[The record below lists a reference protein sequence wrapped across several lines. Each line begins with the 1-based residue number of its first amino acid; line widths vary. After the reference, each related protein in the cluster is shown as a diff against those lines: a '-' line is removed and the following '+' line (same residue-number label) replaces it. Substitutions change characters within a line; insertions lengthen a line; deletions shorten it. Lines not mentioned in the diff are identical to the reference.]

1 MRKFFRRS
9 LLIFVALM
17 LISSNSF
24 ANLKKGRI
32 ASQGT
37 KRYEFTPVTDG
48 VTSIT
53 VIYDKS
59 DTDLDLA
66 VGLQDDT
73 LIAAS
78 ISPDNHF
85 ETLHVGLVRDTT
97 YVLVV
102 DSFEG
107 PATPFR
113 VIVNNGEQ
121 ATISSAG
128 AIQQNSTFREIESGT
143 AGLKLEKTLRNLQKV
158 KN

>member
-1 MRKFFRRS
+1 MKKFSHRS

-17 LISSNSF
+17 LISSTSF
-24 ANLKKGRI
+24 ANMKKGRV
-32 ASQGT
+32 ASQSE
-37 KRYEFTPVTDG
+37 KRYEFTPATDG

-53 VIYDKS
+53 VIYDKA

-66 VGLQDDT
+66 VGLEDDT

-97 YVLVV
+97 YILVI

-107 PATPFR
+107 PTTPFR

-121 ATISSAG
+121 ATITAAG
-128 AIQQNSTFREIESGT
+128 ATQQAGTLREIESGAT
-143 AGLKLEKTLRNLQKV
+143 GLKLEKSLRNLQQL

>member
-1 MRKFFRRS
+1 MRKFFQRS

-17 LISSNSF
+17 LISSTSF

-32 ASQGT
+32 ASQST
-37 KRYEFTPVTDG
+37 KQYEFIPLTDG

-53 VIYDKS
+53 VIYDKGA
-59 DTDLDLA
+59 TDLDIAL
-66 VGLQDDT
+66 GLEDDT

-97 YVLVV
+97 YILVV

-107 PATPFR
+107 PATSFR
-113 VIVNNGEQ
+113 LIVNNGEQ
-121 ATISSAG
+121 GTITSAGTTQQSGTLREIQSSATG
-128 AIQQNSTFREIESGT
+128 S
-143 AGLKLEKTLRNLQKV
+143 KLEKTLRNLQQL